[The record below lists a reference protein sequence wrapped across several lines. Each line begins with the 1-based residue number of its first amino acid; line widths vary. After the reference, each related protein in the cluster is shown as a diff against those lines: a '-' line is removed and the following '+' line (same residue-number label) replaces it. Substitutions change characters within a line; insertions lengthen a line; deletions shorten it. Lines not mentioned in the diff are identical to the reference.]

1 MASPRNRRLA
11 GLALLGEDGRA
22 GLDAD
27 LATAALGVHPA
38 ARLPYAARLM
48 GAGAN
53 GSDPG
58 WLEVALSWPD
68 RVIRPAW
75 NTDLLPAATG

>member
-1 MASPRNRRLA
+1 VRAWTPTWLPRPWASTRP
-11 GLALLGEDGRA
+11 
-22 GLDAD
+22 
-27 LATAALGVHPA
+27 
-38 ARLPYAARLM
+38 RLPYAARLM

>member
-1 MASPRNRRLA
+1 
-11 GLALLGEDGRA
+11 
-22 GLDAD
+22 
-27 LATAALGVHPA
+27 
-38 ARLPYAARLM
+38 M